1 MTEAFWGDEL
11 VWLRRAAGMVDAVAQ
26 ADVSAGKALLR
37 PRYCQQRNCQRVGI
51 EQCQSRTEADPRRA
65 RDRGRIVSASP
76 ILM

>member
-1 MTEAFWGDEL
+1 MTEAFWGDGL

-51 EQCQSRTEADPRRA
+51 EQCQSRTEAEPRRA
-65 RDRGRIVSASP
+65 RDRG
-76 ILM
+76 